1 MIGEA
6 SWVIPSWRPAGT
18 PPLPH
23 PRAWGR
29 GAACVGEPGDWFA
42 SGSTD
47 VSGEKAVCWTC
58 PVRRACLAYALD
70 AGESFG
76 IWGGL
81 TAKERAVLVRRL
93 QHGAAAA
100 TTSLVA

>member
-6 SWVIPSWRPAGT
+6 SWVIPPWRPEGS
-18 PPLPH
+18 PPRPD
-23 PRAWGR
+23 PRQWGWE
-29 GAACVGEPGDWFA
+29 AACVGEPGDWFT
-42 SGSTD
+42 SGSVD
-47 VSGEKAVCWTC
+47 VSWEKAVCWTC

-93 QHGAAAA
+93 KQGTAFV
-100 TTSLVA
+100 TSLVA